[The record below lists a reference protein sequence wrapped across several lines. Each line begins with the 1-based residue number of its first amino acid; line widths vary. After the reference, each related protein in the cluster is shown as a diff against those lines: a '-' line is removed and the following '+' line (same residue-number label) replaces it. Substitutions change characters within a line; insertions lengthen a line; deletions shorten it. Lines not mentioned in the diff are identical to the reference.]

1 MIFKHLFTPKWKH
14 PKQQVRLDAIENLD
28 VERDAS
34 ILNTLAIDDSSAEIR
49 KKALNKVNDLV
60 LWWQAYK
67 QDKSLK
73 DLAEQHISNALLSDE
88 NKLSSDIK
96 NEYIERFAPVKT
108 LEKLA
113 FAEKELQVRV
123 KLLKR
128 LSNPKLIEKAFKE
141 GSDELQQQLVELV
154 ISQQL
159 VKNLVKHAQGEA
171 KTALQTHLDNE
182 RLALEMPMQ
191 VQNETRVIL
200 AKLNALRDKQ
210 DYILVNEQNNDLV
223 AKWQALEL
231 KWLSNEQ
238 IATLDEKY
246 KSLTTKLDA
255 HIALLSKT
263 HQQAQALLL
272 QKQRELLALA
282 NLEALSEEIENA
294 LQLGLEAPEQIQQ
307 DWLEAKVAQAKTT
320 IAESELS
327 PSAEKAQTI
336 KKLNELFQQVTQL
349 PKLSQAISDYKL
361 AYTALGEINR
371 EVDITTF
378 DAISD
383 EYEAAYKAASTP
395 LKQLPPRLQSPFK
408 TELKAHKKQWQSD
421 LESLTTQLTKSQQQ
435 ASRKARDVKRL
446 IEQGRFNVAFGVFKG
461 FTELYESLTPNYQR
475 SLEKVKTD
483 LEQQLADARDWQK
496 YASTPKRDELL
507 NEINVLLEESCS
519 DPKARADEVKTLRRR
534 WNELGR
540 LDTEQEQLQGKEFD
554 DKIELLF
561 APCREHFAQLEQQ
574 REVTKTERQAII
586 EQMQQL
592 ADTDTASSEI
602 NWKEFESQYNRINKA
617 WRSAGNVEP
626 KVYKALQS
634 QYKTHQQVVFNALTA
649 FHKANGAAK
658 SELIA
663 QAEQLSLSDDL
674 ASACQQLK
682 ALQQQ
687 WQTIGFAGVKAE
699 NTLWQ
704 KFRQFNDATF
714 AKRSDEFAEQK
725 QQQAVDNAVVVAQL
739 VELEDALDAV
749 NQKAQLLDL
758 RTKVSAL
765 ESSKP
770 LAKRIQQLQANID
783 DKLALLTA
791 KAAKADFDA
800 LFNALEEGQAIP
812 AQWQASPETALT
824 PEQLLVRMEILANV
838 TSPEGAARMAEQ
850 VAMLDD
856 KHRGEH
862 ADLHYYL
869 KQLLALSQGSVD
881 AGTLTRLKA
890 VFNIV

>member
-28 VERDAS
+28 VERDAI

-67 QDKSLK
+67 QDQSLK
-73 DLAEQHISNALLSDE
+73 DLAEQHISNALLSNE
-88 NKLSSDIK
+88 SKLSSDIK
-96 NEYIERFAPVKT
+96 NEYIERFAPAKT

-141 GSDELQQQLVELV
+141 GNVELQQQLVELV
-154 ISQQL
+154 INQQL
-159 VKNLVKHAQGEA
+159 AKNLVKHAQGEA
-171 KTALQTHLDNE
+171 KVALETHLDNQ
-182 RLALEMPMQ
+182 RLALEMPIK

-210 DYILVNEQNNDLV
+210 EYTLVNEQNNELV

-238 IATLDEKY
+238 VKTLDKKY
-246 KSLTTKLDA
+246 QDLTKKLNV
-255 HIALLSKT
+255 HIARLSEM

-294 LQLGLEAPEQIQQ
+294 LQLGLEGPEQIQQ
-307 DWLEAKVAQAKTT
+307 DWLEAKVTQAKTA
-320 IAESELS
+320 IAESELTS
-327 PSAEKAQTI
+327 SAEKSQTI
-336 KKLNELFQQVTQL
+336 KKLNELFQRVTEL
-349 PKLSQAISDYKL
+349 PKLSQAISDYKM
-361 AYTALGEINR
+361 AFATLGEISH
-371 EVDITTF
+371 EVDITTY
-378 DAISD
+378 DAITD
-383 EYEAAYKAASTP
+383 EYEAAYKAANSP
-395 LKQLPPRLQSPFK
+395 LKQLPASLQKPFK
-408 TELKAHKKQWQSD
+408 AQLKAHNKQWQSD
-421 LESLTTQLTKSQQQ
+421 IAPLTTKLTKNQQQ
-435 ASRKARDVKRL
+435 ANRKARDVKRL

-461 FTELYESLTPNYQR
+461 FTELYESLTTNFQY
-475 SLEKVKTD
+475 SLDKIKTD
-483 LEQQLADARDWQK
+483 LEEQLADARDWQK
-496 YASTPKRDELL
+496 YASAPKRDELL
-507 NEINVLLEESCS
+507 NEVNVLLKEPCS
-519 DPKARADEVKTLRRR
+519 DPKMRADEVKTLRRR

-554 DKIELLF
+554 EKIELLF
-561 APCREHFAQLEQQ
+561 APCREYFAQLEQQ
-574 REVTKTERQAII
+574 REVTKTKRQAII
-586 EQMQQL
+586 EQMQLL
-592 ADTDTASSEI
+592 ANTDTASSDI
-602 NWKEFESQYNRINKA
+602 DWKEFESQYNRINKA

-626 KVYKALQS
+626 KVYKAMQS

-674 ASACQQLK
+674 SSACQQLK